1 MFRRFE
7 LDYWGTSYRETALE
21 LNKIAPAS
29 STVWLEGPT
38 HIFEIYAREDL
49 GIFSTYEAERAD
61 HYDYVVT
68 LSRQQNDLT
77 VYPDAPV
84 IFSVTR
90 DGAVLAVIKKP

>member
-1 MFRRFE
+1 
-7 LDYWGTSYRETALE
+7 LE
-21 LNKIAPAS
+21 LNKIALPN

-38 HIFEIYAREDL
+38 HIFETYSRPNMKIY
-49 GIFSTYEAERAD
+49 STYEVERAD

-68 LSRQQNDLT
+68 LSRHQDDLS
-77 VYPDAPV
+77 VYPNAPV